1 MKKLLTLSFLLTVLL
16 SYSQTMT
23 LEGSRFYLDGKRLET
38 REARQLLN
46 TNYESASLYKQ
57 AKSKEAVGGFL
68 LGFGIGLTVGDL
80 AVGLFSD
87 TKYPGTMT
95 YVGVGSLVASIP
107 VISGRKK
114 LYEKAADIY
123 NKEHKNGK
131 LGAAQPSLELNLISN
146 RAGMGLQ
153 LKF

>member
-1 MKKLLTLSFLLTVLL
+1 MKKLLTLSLLLVSLL

-46 TNYESASLYKQ
+46 TNYESASLYKE

-87 TKYPGTMT
+87 AKYPGVMT
-95 YVGVGSLVASIP
+95 YVFKACSNSCMFLFENLSMLTSETKLLIICSEAHCANLTRFIFTPKSLKV
-107 VISGRKK
+107 VVTK
-114 LYEKAADIY
+114 
-123 NKEHKNGK
+123 
-131 LGAAQPSLELNLISN
+131 
-146 RAGMGLQ
+146 
-153 LKF
+153 

>member
-1 MKKLLTLSFLLTVLL
+1 MKKLFTLVGLLLTLL
-16 SYSQTMT
+16 SYSQTLT

-46 TNYESASLYKQ
+46 SNYESAALYKE
-57 AKSKEAVGGFL
+57 AKTKEAVGGFL

-87 TKYPGTMT
+87 AQYPGVMT
-95 YVGVGSLVASIP
+95 YVGVASIATSVP
-107 VISGRKK
+107 VLSGRKK
-114 LYEKAADIY
+114 RYQNAAQIY
-123 NKEHKNGK
+123 NNEHKNGK
-131 LGAAQPSLELNLISN
+131 LGASQSDLELNIISN
-146 RAGMGLQ
+146 RNGMGFQ

>member
-1 MKKLLTLSFLLTVLL
+1 MKKLMTLSVLL
-16 SYSQTMT
+16 VTLFSYSQTLT

-38 REARQLLN
+38 REARQLLY
-46 TNYESASLYKQ
+46 TNSESTALYKE
-57 AKSKEAVGGFL
+57 AKTKEAVGGFL

-87 TKYPGTMT
+87 AQYPGTMT
-95 YVGVGSLVASIP
+95 YVGVGSIVASIP
-107 VISGRKK
+107 VLSGRKK
-114 LYEKAADIY
+114 LYEKAAEIY

-131 LGAAQPSLELNLISN
+131 LGAVESNLELNIISN
-146 RAGMGLQ
+146 RNGMGLQ

>member
-1 MKKLLTLSFLLTVLL
+1 MKKKLTFGLLLMSVF
-16 SYSQTMT
+16 SYSQTVT

-38 REARQLLN
+38 REARQLFN

-87 TKYPGTMT
+87 AKYPGTMT

-107 VISGRKK
+107 VLSGRKK

-131 LGAAQPSLELNLISN
+131 LGAVQPSLELNLISN

>member
-1 MKKLLTLSFLLTVLL
+1 
-16 SYSQTMT
+16 
-23 LEGSRFYLDGKRLET
+23 
-38 REARQLLN
+38 
-46 TNYESASLYKQ
+46 
-57 AKSKEAVGGFL
+57 
-68 LGFGIGLTVGDL
+68 
-80 AVGLFSD
+80 
-87 TKYPGTMT
+87 
-95 YVGVGSLVASIP
+95 LVASIP
-107 VISGRKK
+107 VLSGRKK

>member
-1 MKKLLTLSFLLTVLL
+1 MKKLLTLIGLLLTLL

-23 LEGSRFYLDGKRLET
+23 LEGSRVYLDGKRLET

-46 TNYESASLYKQ
+46 TNYESASLYKE
-57 AKSKEAVGGFL
+57 AKTKEAVGGFL
-68 LGFGIGLTVGDL
+68 LGFGIGLTIGDL

-95 YVGVGSLVASIP
+95 YVGVGSIAVSIP
-107 VISGRKK
+107 VLSGRKK
-114 LYEKAADIY
+114 LYEKAAQIY
-123 NKEHKNGK
+123 NNDHKNGK
-131 LGAAQPSLELNLISN
+131 LGASQSTMELHLVSN
-146 RAGMGLQ
+146 RNGMGFQ